1 MFRGDRLRK
10 LRRDRKLTAKEFGKI
25 FNIAESTVS
34 GYENGSR
41 NPDTEK
47 INSFADF
54 FGCSTDYLLGR
65 SDVINEPK
73 AYYTLTEKDERDI
86 AKDLERIM
94 NDLDSD
100 NALAYHGEPMDE
112 ETRRLVSIAI
122 ENSMRMARE
131 MAKKK
136 FTPKKYRNN
145 DEKTE

>member
-10 LRRDRKLTAKEFGKI
+10 LRRERKLTAKEFGKI

-47 INSFADF
+47 INLFADF

-65 SDVINEPK
+65 SDVIREREKP
-73 AYYTLTEKDERDI
+73 YYALTEKDERDI
-86 AKDLERIM
+86 AKRLEKLMSDLES
-94 NDLDSD
+94 DS
-100 NALAYHGEPMDE
+100 ALAFHGEPMDE

-131 MAKKK
+131 IAKKK

-145 DEKTE
+145 NEE